1 MMRVGKT
8 PFQNPSNPASLYKSL
23 TCRDMHV
30 NRSRK
35 TTHSTII
42 RTLYP
47 TIGMKTSWQDEAWTW
62 QHHILQTKTR
72 NVSHSNRFFWKDLPY
87 IFEFLYIATRHVN
100 DEVPNSHGVS
110 VSELKMHTVSRAPS
124 CDLVGDPL
132 KLGFVTAELGSP
144 PSTCTVRSFSVED
157 VGPFFRFWV
166 WNKQSEII
174 FITVTKISSSGHQMT
189 QPFHKIRWAS
199 EKNS

>member
-1 MMRVGKT
+1 
-8 PFQNPSNPASLYKSL
+8 
-23 TCRDMHV
+23 
-30 NRSRK
+30 
-35 TTHSTII
+35 
-42 RTLYP
+42 
-47 TIGMKTSWQDEAWTW
+47 
-62 QHHILQTKTR
+62 
-72 NVSHSNRFFWKDLPY
+72 
-87 IFEFLYIATRHVN
+87 
-100 DEVPNSHGVS
+100 
-110 VSELKMHTVSRAPS
+110 MHTVSRAPS

-199 EKNS
+199 EKNSYQLEINWNQPSKRVGVKLWKGMINTDLHTSDNNPYRICNQNICTPTHRKQYTQNAWVPKHCVYCELVRTSLNANNIHRPYANLHFSW